1 MEALEEAV
9 SDDVLKVEVKV
20 KVLLWSIMCLFN

>member
-20 KVLLWSIMCLFN
+20 KVLLRGIMCLFN